1 MSDVRINAIRNM
13 YNGAEGDRI
22 ELDSGEAIYSWVM
35 LDESGAVADYQEFDD
50 DDEIVEAY
58 NENTIWMEPEYE
70 KIG

>member
-13 YNGAEGDRI
+13 YNGDQEDQI
-22 ELDSGEAIYSWVM
+22 QLDSGETIYSWVI
-35 LDESGAVADYQEFDD
+35 LDESGAIADYQEFD